1 MAGQLSHFV
10 NYAPEPN
17 AYAHDRYAKEYDRLI
32 GVMDRRL
39 ADREFLAGGYSIA
52 DMATWPWL
60 LPYKMFG
67 QSLDAYPNVVRWHG
81 AMKGRPAARRGV
93 DVGKEWRRTEPPS
106 EEERRILFSQT
117 GTNPAAA

>member
-39 ADREFLAGGYSIA
+39 ADREFLAGDYSIA

-67 QSLDAYPNVVRWHG
+67 QSLDAFPNVVRWHG
-81 AMKGRPAARRGV
+81 SMKARPAARRGV
-93 DVGKEWRRTEPPS
+93 DVGKEWRRTEPPG
-106 EEERRILFSQT
+106 EDERRILFGQT
-117 GTNPAAA
+117 GTGNPR